1 MKTEKIDE
9 SEPVR
14 RCESI
19 SADFGHLLLYIVP
32 LVPLTIPLA
41 THTLNYPHPCCYY
54 LQRETSSSSPD
65 RGGVE
70 LERQY

>member
-19 SADFGHLLLYIVP
+19 SADFGHLLLYIVL
-32 LVPLTIPLA
+32 LVSLTIPLA
-41 THTLNYPHPCCYY
+41 THP
-54 LQRETSSSSPD
+54 
-65 RGGVE
+65 
-70 LERQY
+70 